1 MRIPLLA
8 ALAIG
13 LTLGGCGAVRESR
26 LNPFN
31 WFGGS
36 EETEAQPALPGAPVD
51 RRMLVEEVVA
61 LSVERLP
68 GGVIVRATGL
78 PATQGYWEAE
88 LVARPVENGELIYD
102 FRIFPPIT
110 NEPVS
115 TPQSRE
121 VVVATYLSDFRI
133 ESEGIRQITVQGGLN
148 ARTSRR

>member
-1 MRIPLLA
+1 MRRPLLA

-13 LTLGGCGAVRESR
+13 MTLAGCGAVRDSR

-36 EETEAQPALPGAPVD
+36 EETQPQPALPGAPVD
-51 RRMLVEEVVA
+51 RRILVDSVTA
-61 LSVERLP
+61 MAVERMP

-78 PATQGYWEAE
+78 PATQGYWSAE
-88 LVARPVENGELIYD
+88 LVARPVEGGQIIYD
-102 FRIFPPIT
+102 FRVFPPVT
-110 NEPVS
+110 DEPVS

-121 VVVATYLSDFRI
+121 IEVATFLSDFRM
-133 ESEGIRQITVQGGLN
+133 ESEGIRQITVQGASN

>member
-13 LTLGGCGAVRESR
+13 LTLSGCGTVRESR

-36 EETEAQPALPGAPVD
+36 EEAAPQPTLPGAPVD
-51 RRMLVEEVVA
+51 RRLLVDSVVGMA
-61 LSVERLP
+61 VERMP

-78 PATQGYWEAE
+78 PATQGFWDAE
-88 LVARPVENGELIYD
+88 LVARPVEGGEIVYD
-102 FRIFPPIT
+102 FRVFPPVT
-110 NEPVS
+110 TQAVS

-121 VVVATYLSDFRI
+121 IEVATFLSDFRLD
-133 ESEGIRQITVQGGLN
+133 SEGIRQITVQGATN

>member
-13 LTLGGCGAVRESR
+13 LTLAGCGAVRESR

-36 EETEAQPALPGAPVD
+36 EETEPQAALPGAPVD

-61 LSVERLP
+61 MSVERLP

-88 LVARPVENGELIYD
+88 LVARPVEDGELIYD

-133 ESEGIRQITVQGGLN
+133 ESDGIRQVTVQGGQN